1 MFFVQ
6 KMAPK
11 LTPNRAYVAKKE
23 TEKKEGLAD
32 REDTSLGNLHDCLIK
47 FYRYI
52 LQDLHLLRGLATEQ
66 AKSSSSKTPMQ
77 KNQKMTRR
85 ECIEII
91 CDEIAE
97 CYAAKLAIGYTEPA
111 LLLHKKMWDIMLR

>member
-1 MFFVQ
+1 
-6 KMAPK
+6 MAPK

-32 REDTSLGNLHDCLIK
+32 REDTSLGNLHDCLIN

-77 KNQKMTRR
+77 KNQKMTRL
-85 ECIEII
+85 ECMEII
-91 CDEIAE
+91 CDEIGE
-97 CYAAKLAIGYTEPA
+97 CYAASSAIACNEPA
-111 LLLHKKMWDIMLR
+111 LLLHKKMWDVMWRCPPHK

>member
-1 MFFVQ
+1 
-6 KMAPK
+6 MAPK

-32 REDTSLGNLHDCLIK
+32 REDTSLGNLHDCLIN

-85 ECIEII
+85 ECMEII
-91 CDEIAE
+91 CDEIGQ
-97 CYAAKLAIGYTEPA
+97 CYAATSAIAFKEPA
-111 LLLHKKMWDIMLR
+111 LLLHKKMWDIMLRRPPHK

>member
-1 MFFVQ
+1 
-6 KMAPK
+6 MAPK

-32 REDTSLGNLHDCLIK
+32 REDKSLGNLHDCLIN

-77 KNQKMTRR
+77 EKHKMTLC
-85 ECIEII
+85 ECEEII
-91 CDEIAE
+91 CDEVE
-97 CYAAKLAIGYTEPA
+97 EWSCNKDRGGYYNEPA
-111 LLLHKKMWDIMLR
+111 LLLHKKMWDVMLRCPPHK

>member
-1 MFFVQ
+1 
-6 KMAPK
+6 MAPK

-23 TEKKEGLAD
+23 TEKKDGLAD
-32 REDTSLGNLHDCLIK
+32 REDTSLRNLHDCLIN

-77 KNQKMTRR
+77 NNQKMTRR
-85 ECIEII
+85 ECMEII
-91 CDEIAE
+91 CDEIGQ
-97 CYAAKLAIGYTEPA
+97 CYAATSAIAFKEPA

>member
-1 MFFVQ
+1 
-6 KMAPK
+6 MAPK

-32 REDTSLGNLHDCLIK
+32 REDKSLGNLHDCLIK

-52 LQDLHLLRGLATEQ
+52 LQDLHLLQGLATEQ

-77 KNQKMTRR
+77 KNQKMTPD
-85 ECIEII
+85 ECMEII
-91 CDEIAE
+91 CDEIGE
-97 CYAAKLAIGYTEPA
+97 CFANSGVAFNEPA
-111 LLLHKKMWDIMLR
+111 LLLHKKMYDIMLR